1 MKARRF
7 GWGVV
12 AVTAMAVAGLAP
24 IASWAADTDQMI
36 AQAASTDN
44 HDGAQTAAITADARA
59 QAAEIFTS
67 RCATCHGEQGRGN
80 GPAAAN
86 LNPPPINFHSRK
98 WQRSVTDARIAQAIV
113 QGGKAVGLSAEMAS
127 NPDLENEPAVVA
139 ALVERVRKLGK

>member
-1 MKARRF
+1 
-7 GWGVV
+7 
-12 AVTAMAVAGLAP
+12 
-24 IASWAADTDQMI
+24 MI

-44 HDGAQTAAITADARA
+44 HDSAPATAITADARA

-67 RCATCHGEQGRGN
+67 RCATCHGDQGRGN

-86 LNPPPINFHSRK
+86 LNPPPIDFHSRK
-98 WQRSVTDARIAQAIV
+98 WQRSVTNARIAQAIV

>member
-1 MKARRF
+1 M
-7 GWGVV
+7 
-12 AVTAMAVAGLAP
+12 L
-24 IASWAADTDQMI
+24 

-44 HDGAQTAAITADARA
+44 HDSAPPAAVTADARA

-67 RCATCHGEQGRGN
+67 RCATCHGDQGRGN

-86 LNPPPINFHSRK
+86 LNPRPVNFHSRK

>member
-1 MKARRF
+1 MKAPRF
-7 GWGVV
+7 GYGVV
-12 AVTAMAVAGLAP
+12 AVVVTAVAGSAP
-24 IASWAADTDQMI
+24 IVSRAADNYQVI
-36 AQAASTDN
+36 AQAASTTGQDS
-44 HDGAQTAAITADARA
+44 APAVAITADARA

-86 LNPPPINFHSRK
+86 LNPRPINFHSRK
-98 WQRSVTDARIAQAIV
+98 WQHSVTDAKIAQAIV
-113 QGGKAVGLSAEMAS
+113 EGGKAVGVSGEMAP